1 MDPTVQSFSYK
12 ITSKKYKFELRKCNF
27 LVHFNF
33 TPTDLLIGGGVLTG
47 MGSVVGL
54 KKLQLGGVS

>member
-33 TPTDLLIGGGVLTG
+33 TPTDLLIGGGINGDEVSGRTEKIIG
-47 MGSVVGL
+47 GS
-54 KKLQLGGVS
+54 